1 VVPVVA
7 APRAALVTGAGGF
20 VGRHLLAHLSAEGDG
35 PLWGLTRP
43 NPAEAALPVA
53 VRLLQTDL
61 LDREAVR
68 ADLAEARPGLV
79 YHLAAQASVPE
90 SHDDPWGTL
99 ANNIGAQVNLLEAV
113 RQLEPPARVLVVG
126 SSEEYGRV
134 RSDELPLSESAQLR
148 PLSPYAVSKVTQDLL
163 GYQYA
168 AAYGLPIVRVRPF
181 THLGP
186 GQDARFA
193 ASAFARQ
200 IARIE
205 AGLQPPVLAVGNLD
219 AERDLTDARDIVRAY
234 RLALLQGEPG
244 EVYNVGSGRTVSIRV
259 LLDGLL
265 ALSACAIRVEVDP
278 GRFRPV
284 ESAAQ
289 IADCRRLQA
298 RTGWRPLIPLQQ
310 TLADL
315 LEDWRQRVAAR
326 GPEA

>member
-1 VVPVVA
+1 VV

-20 VGRHLLAHLSAEGDG
+20 VGRHLLAHLRAEGDG

-43 NPAEAALPVA
+43 NQAEAPLPA
-53 VRLLQTDL
+53 QVRLLSTDL

-68 ADLAEARPGLV
+68 ADLAEARPTAV
-79 YHLAAQASVPE
+79 YHLAAQASVAE

-99 ANNIGAQVNLLEAV
+99 ANNIGAQLNLLDAV
-113 RQLEPPARVLVVG
+113 RQLEPPPRVLVVG

-134 RSDELPLSESAQLR
+134 APDELPVSESAELR

-205 AGLQPPVLAVGNLD
+205 ADLQPAVLVVGNLA

-234 RLALLQGEPG
+234 RLALLRGEPG
-244 EVYNVGSGRTVSIRV
+244 EVYNVGSGRTISIRAV
-259 LLDGLL
+259 LDGLL
-265 ALSACAIRVEVDP
+265 ALSTRAIRVEVDP
-278 GRFRPV
+278 GLFRPV
-284 ESAAQ
+284 EAAAQ
-289 IADCRRLQA
+289 VADCRRLQA
-298 RTGWRPLIPLQQ
+298 RTAWRPLIPLQQ

-315 LEDWRQRVAAR
+315 LEDWRRRVAEHGA
-326 GPEA
+326 EA